1 MQRLLKWLLLTG
13 LAGLWATTAPAAV
26 HGANPP
32 DAAPDDLAHAGD
44 TVLVVG
50 DSISA
55 SYGMQTEEGWVNL
68 LRDRLRGVST
78 VVNASISGDTT
89 GGGVSRLDKT
99 LAEHRPSIVIIE
111 LGGNDGLRG
120 YPVANIRANLL
131 AMTEAVI
138 AAGAEPILAGMQ
150 IPPNYGPAYTEAFR
164 RMYVDIAALTGA
176 RLVPFLLEGV
186 ATDRDLMQRDGIHP
200 TASAQPRLLDNVWEV
215 LKPLLEGGS
224 GADGD

>member
-1 MQRLLKWLLLTG
+1 MRRLSFLLTG
-13 LAGLWATTAPAAV
+13 FLLAALAAVSTTAATRTAV
-26 HGANPP
+26 PPGAT
-32 DAAPDDLAHAGD
+32 PDDPVRAHAGG

-68 LRDRLRGVST
+68 LRERLNGRSS

-89 GGGVSRLDKT
+89 GGGIARLGRT

-120 YPVANIRANLL
+120 YPVENIRANLL

-138 AAGAEPILAGMQ
+138 AAGAKPVLAGMQ

-164 RMYVDIAALTGA
+164 RMYADIAALTGA
-176 RLVPFLLEGV
+176 GLVPFLLEGV

-200 TASAQPRLLDNVWEV
+200 TAGAQPRLLDNVWTV
-215 LKPLLEGGS
+215 LAPLFEGGK
-224 GADGD
+224 